1 MISTGENIVSI
12 SILQLHHAL
21 ELLVSN
27 KLAKTI
33 ELEMH
38 IKYRCNSLIFKE
50 HLM

>member
-1 MISTGENIVSI
+1 MSI

-33 ELEMH
+33 ELECKVK
-38 IKYRCNSLIFKE
+38 ISLQLLIFKE